1 MAKTGVDLGFDACC
15 LCVVGEFNQG
25 DDQEETWIE
34 EAKWFA
40 KVGLEIAKTLYGQD
54 FRETLKWEE
63 RYADPIGFFLKY
75 TDLN

>member
-1 MAKTGVDLGFDACC
+1 MNNSVDPGFDACC

-25 DDQEETWIE
+25 DDQEEAWKE

-40 KVGLEIAKTLYGQD
+40 KVGLKIAKTLYGQD